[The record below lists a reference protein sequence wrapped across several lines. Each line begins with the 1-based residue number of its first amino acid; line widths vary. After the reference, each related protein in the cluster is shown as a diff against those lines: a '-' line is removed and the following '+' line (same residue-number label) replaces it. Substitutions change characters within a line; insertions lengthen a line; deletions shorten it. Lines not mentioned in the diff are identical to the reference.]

1 MRHYIGQLSLIHGW
15 LPMLAQVGTA
25 AVLSY
30 AVYRRS
36 RLMPVI
42 AGLAMGVVLAAVA
55 YWYLDALGV
64 AGEPAPPWLW
74 LWIAGIGLSA
84 GLTGPI
90 GAGCGGGAGR

>member
-36 RLMPVI
+36 RLIPVI
-42 AGLAMGVVLAAVA
+42 AGLAMGVVLAALA

-64 AGEPAPPWLW
+64 AGEPRRR
-74 LWIAGIGLSA
+74 
-84 GLTGPI
+84 
-90 GAGCGGGAGR
+90 GCGSGSPASGCRPG